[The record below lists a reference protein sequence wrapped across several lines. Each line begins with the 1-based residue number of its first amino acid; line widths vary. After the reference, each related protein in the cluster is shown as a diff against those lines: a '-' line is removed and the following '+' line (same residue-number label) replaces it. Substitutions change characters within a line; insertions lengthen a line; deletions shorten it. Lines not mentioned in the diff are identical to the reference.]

1 MLLRVAL
8 RLQPA
13 QFNKVIVQCGHRFTK
28 VREITSESLA
38 VKYEQLSNVQRED
51 GLKLIEQVSPEK
63 GGRVLDIGCGTGFLT
78 NVLAE
83 RVGPR
88 GMVVGVDPDG
98 ERLEVARR
106 QYAGDN
112 IQFVE
117 ESAETFPEDQ
127 YDLVFSNYV
136 LHWVQNKDRVL
147 QKVCHN
153 LCCGG
158 RFAYNTFENI
168 PQLFL
173 NVVELMGEE
182 RVRALFQQFSFPSVE
197 EYVQLAISNG
207 FSVEVLSESV
217 LDQSVKW
224 PSINGLFDWITA
236 TMPGHFDSSF
246 IDEPT
251 LEKFKQQYADKEI
264 EVYWPRILAMLKKP
278 GP

>member
-1 MLLRVAL
+1 M
-8 RLQPA
+8 
-13 QFNKVIVQCGHRFTK
+13 
-28 VREITSESLA
+28 TSASLA
-38 VKYEQLSNVQRED
+38 VKYELLSKIQRED

-63 GGRVLDIGCGTGFLT
+63 GSRVLDIGCGTGFLT

-98 ERLEVARR
+98 QRLEVARR

-117 ESAETFPEDQ
+117 GSAETFPEDQ
-127 YDLVFSNYV
+127 YDLVFSSQV
-136 LHWVQNKDRVL
+136 LHWIENKGTVF
-147 QKVCHN
+147 QKVYIYHN
-153 LCCGG
+153 LRYGG
-158 RFAYNTFENI
+158 QFAYNTFENI
-168 PQLFL
+168 PQILRDMV
-173 NVVELMGEE
+173 NLMGEE
-182 RVRALFQQFSFPSVE
+182 CVQTLFRQVSFLSIE

-224 PSINGLFDWITA
+224 PSINDVFDWITA

-251 LEKFKQQYADKEI
+251 VHEFKQKYADKEI